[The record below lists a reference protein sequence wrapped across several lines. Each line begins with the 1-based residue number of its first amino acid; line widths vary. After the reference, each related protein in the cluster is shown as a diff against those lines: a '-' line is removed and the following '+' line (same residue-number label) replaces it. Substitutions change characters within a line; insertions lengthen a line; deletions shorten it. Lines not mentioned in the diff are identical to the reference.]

1 MIVAV
6 TSGKGGTGKTLIS
19 TSLAL
24 SLEKPVL
31 FIDADV
37 EEPNAFLFLKPKI
50 EKKEFIYLP
59 KPIVD
64 DTKCKGCG
72 KCAEVCQYNAIAV
85 VKGEVLIFHE
95 LCHSC
100 GACSIACPYQA
111 IFEVDV
117 EKGIIESGTVQHI
130 KFWQGKLTVG
140 ESSPTPL
147 VKALKKKI
155 PKDEIDTI
163 IDTSPGT
170 SCPVVEAVHGADF
183 ALLVTEPTPFGLHDL
198 DLAVRMCDELKVKK
212 GVLINRAGEGDE
224 LIEEYCEKG
233 DIPILDKIP
242 LKKEIAESYSRGET
256 LIEAFKEYKD
266 KFQNLWEKIKKL
278 VK

>member
-50 EKKEFIYLP
+50 EKREFIYLP

-224 LIEEYCEKG
+224 LIEEYCEKR

-256 LIEAFKEYKD
+256 LTEAFKEYKD